1 MAKQPKEEQT
11 EAKGGTERI
20 LSGGKLHF
28 PKPPVEK
35 AEAAPVAK
43 PVKKPDPN
51 KPKDV
56 NVTSKHLVKVLAR
69 SIADNRMV
77 KLVELARRNN
87 DVKWL
92 LAEYQT
98 LSKSK

>member
-1 MAKQPKEEQT
+1 MAKQPKDT
-11 EAKGGTERI
+11 ETPATGTDRI
-20 LSGGKLHF
+20 VTDGKRHL
-28 PKPPVEK
+28 PTPSVEAK
-35 AEAAPVAK
+35 AEAASVK

-56 NVTSKHLVKVLAR
+56 QVTSAHIVSTLAGNMAR
-69 SIADNRMV
+69 NRMT
-77 KLVELARRNN
+77 KLTELARRNN